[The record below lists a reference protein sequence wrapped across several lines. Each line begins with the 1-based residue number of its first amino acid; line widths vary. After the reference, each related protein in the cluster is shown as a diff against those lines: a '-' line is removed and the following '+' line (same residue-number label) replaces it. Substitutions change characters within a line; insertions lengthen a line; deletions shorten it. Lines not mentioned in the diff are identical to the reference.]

1 MVTIQNCNH
10 TKSQWHSKNHDMRA
24 WLCWGVNKAKLWI
37 LWRKWGN
44 TQKWVTWAHI
54 ILKWLT
60 SYLTWVINEPF
71 FDRLVLCITGCPA
84 IQSDI
89 CYLVKFCDSYF
100 WYLPFLVFMNVYI
113 VCWLEELLKFLM
125 LHDKFAFTPT
135 RFWQRFAETNNKLQS
150 ANGK

>member
-1 MVTIQNCNH
+1 MNLVASVRQY
-10 TKSQWHSKNHDMRA
+10 TKMSDM
-24 WLCWGVNKAKLWI
+24 GTYYFKM
-37 LWRKWGN
+37 
-44 TQKWVTWAHI
+44 TF
-54 ILKWLT
+54 T

-135 RFWQRFAETNNKLQS
+135 RFWRSDTFIDE
-150 ANGK
+150 